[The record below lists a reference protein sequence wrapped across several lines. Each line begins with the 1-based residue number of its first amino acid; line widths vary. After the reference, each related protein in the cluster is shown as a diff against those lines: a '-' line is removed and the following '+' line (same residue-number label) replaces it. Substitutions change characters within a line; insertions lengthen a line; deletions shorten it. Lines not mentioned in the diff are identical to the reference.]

1 MYSAH
6 QLLTPHTQQIII
18 CRPDL
23 WSGIRKLINI
33 KQCQTLHRHFP
44 LVVALYSPLSPVCK
58 IVEIS
63 KYWNDNFNLGFKSRQ
78 ASHVRTYTFHPTPGW
93 KVHFRWGQI
102 NPSVIK
108 IQPRSKSWFIIRS
121 DNKSRN
127 FIPSCEPNV
136 ILNRP
141 TLDFHKSKKPSAL
154 VLLWRQT
161 KCFISKMNWKRVKN
175 VCNLGNLR
183 VVIWW
188 YWIGLCC
195 DAHTVTTHAG
205 NTGDLWHISV
215 TIHDIVTHIPP
226 LSSQVSHESL
236 ILFWLCPVPT

>member
-1 MYSAH
+1 MCFVDTEHCKNRHFLRRPQPDQIANIYTCTLLPAH
-6 QLLTPHTQQIII
+6 SKLTPSPANYNLSAWSMIRDSQQTHKQYNSHKTMPDFTQ
-18 CRPDL
+18 
-23 WSGIRKLINI
+23 S
-33 KQCQTLHRHFP
+33 
-44 LVVALYSPLSPVCK
+44 LSVRCCLLQPSVPVCK

-78 ASHVRTYTFHPTPGW
+78 ASHVRSDTFHPTPGW

-141 TLDFHKSKKPSAL
+141 TLDFHKSKQPSAL
-154 VLLWRQT
+154 VL
-161 KCFISKMNWKRVKN
+161 
-175 VCNLGNLR
+175 
-183 VVIWW
+183 
-188 YWIGLCC
+188 
-195 DAHTVTTHAG
+195 
-205 NTGDLWHISV
+205 
-215 TIHDIVTHIPP
+215 
-226 LSSQVSHESL
+226 
-236 ILFWLCPVPT
+236 